1 MSSLTFDLVMRIIFL
16 LSWIIFGGIRIY
28 YGHES
33 PWAKQSR
40 SERFESI
47 REDGLAGGIF
57 LLVLFY
63 SFFFVTF
70 LYLIDFPLISWSYFP
85 LLPEIRVLGVIL
97 GILSFPYIYW
107 ANKTLGNAF
116 SATIQTQEA
125 SMLVTKGP
133 YARIRHPIYSSHTL
147 FNFGMVLVSANLLI
161 LAYLLVGM
169 PFTYK
174 RMFKE
179 EENLIQN
186 FGEEYEEY
194 MKRTGRIFPKIL

>member
-1 MSSLTFDLVMRIIFL
+1 MTLDLTMRSIFL
-16 LSWIIFGGIRIY
+16 LSWVVFGGIRIY
-28 YGHES
+28 YGRES

-47 REDGLAGGIF
+47 RQDGLAGGIF

-63 SFFFVTF
+63 SFFLVAF

-85 LLPEIRVLGVIL
+85 LFSEMRIVGVIL
-97 GILSFPYIYW
+97 GMLSFPYIHW
-107 ANKTLGNAF
+107 AHRTLGNAF
-116 SATIQTQEA
+116 SATIQTQEPCE
-125 SMLVTKGP
+125 LVTEGP
-133 YARIRHPIYSSHTL
+133 YARIRHPMYSSHTL

-169 PFTYK
+169 PFTYR

-179 EENLIQN
+179 EENLIQDC
-186 FGEEYEEY
+186 GEEYEAY
-194 MKRTGRIFPKIL
+194 MKRTVRIFPKTI

>member
-1 MSSLTFDLVMRIIFL
+1 MTLDLAMRSIFL
-16 LSWIIFGGIRIY
+16 LSWVVFGGIRIY
-28 YGHES
+28 YGRES

-47 REDGLAGGIF
+47 RQDGLAGGIF

-63 SFFFVTF
+63 SFFLVAF

-85 LLPEIRVLGVIL
+85 LFSEMRIVGVIL
-97 GILSFPYIYW
+97 GMLSFPYIHW
-107 ANKTLGNAF
+107 AHRTLGNAF
-116 SATIQTQEA
+116 SATIQTQEPCE
-125 SMLVTKGP
+125 LVTEGP
-133 YARIRHPIYSSHTL
+133 YARIRHPMYSSHTL

-169 PFTYK
+169 PFTYR

-179 EENLIQN
+179 EENLIQD
-186 FGEEYEEY
+186 FGEEYEAY
-194 MKRTGRIFPKIL
+194 MKRTGRIFPKTI

>member
-1 MSSLTFDLVMRIIFL
+1 MTLDLAMRIIFL

-28 YGHES
+28 YGRES

-47 REDGLAGGIF
+47 KKDGIAGGIL

-63 SFFFVTF
+63 SFFIVAF

-85 LLPEIRVLGVIL
+85 LLPEIRIIGAIL
-97 GILSFPYIYW
+97 AVLSFPYIHW
-107 ANKTLGNAF
+107 AHKTLGSAF

-125 SMLVTKGP
+125 SVLVTKGP
-133 YARIRHPIYSSHTL
+133 FARVRHPIYSSHIL
-147 FNFGMVLVSANLLI
+147 FNFGLVLVSANLLI
-161 LAYLLVGM
+161 LAYLLVGI

-179 EENLIQN
+179 EKTLIED
-186 FGEEYEEY
+186 FGAEYEEF
-194 MKRTGRIFPKIL
+194 MKRTGRIFPKLF